1 MNIFMVLDRGRTV
14 HRAVREPGKPSLRT
28 KTIVWICLIL
38 ILIEFVVLRK
48 GYHGKKYSS
57 ALSLLVPM
65 LVELLLC
72 PIEE

>member
-1 MNIFMVLDRGRTV
+1 
-14 HRAVREPGKPSLRT
+14 
-28 KTIVWICLIL
+28 
-38 ILIEFVVLRK
+38 VVLRK
-48 GYHGKKYSS
+48 GYHGNKYSS